1 MHRICFLLRV
11 KPERLA
17 EYETIH
23 AAVWPEM
30 LEALKA
36 TGWNDYSLFSD
47 GRGLVVGCLQTD
59 DFDAARRA
67 MSATD
72 VDARW
77 QASMAP
83 FFVDPQNPTEQ
94 LTPIFHLESQL
105 ESASASASASASK
118 ETPAS

>member
-1 MHRICFLLRV
+1 VHRICFLLRV

-105 ESASASASASASK
+105 ESASASASASK